1 MDKKV
6 LYQGCPT
13 LAIKDIEDSKVV
25 GSVIAASMERRR
37 FVIKDEKDSELC
49 LVRFVKQEK
58 SGDCLP
64 NYEIRVYNKDYKV
77 MFTKETISKKW
88 DSNLESYAKDMV
100 ADIAHL
106 HKLVSL
112 KKQEDIQ
119 RQFEALVLKCVA
131 DSVDKVK
138 KATESDID
146 SSLSMEDWYCT
157 PSESDLADSDLK
169 WYYEVYKGEDKIKE
183 GVKMKL
189 APFGFKVADSLQF
202 TPNGVMEFLGD
213 AMYDCC
219 IDKAMG
225 AIFEQIDSLD
235 SIDSVNDLTDSYF
248 KQDWGRLAIER
259 MGGKTKVINELIK
272 PKVKDI
278 AESEIQSIK
287 GEISEL
293 EKQIAEYQASID
305 KYQVYLS

>member
-1 MDKKV
+1 MDIKV
-6 LYQGCPT
+6 LYQGCPS
-13 LAIKDIEDSKVV
+13 LAIKDIEDSKIVE
-25 GSVIAASMERRR
+25 SVIKASMERKR
-37 FVIKDEKDSELC
+37 FVVKDETDSVLC
-49 LVRFVKQEK
+49 LVRFVKLEK

-64 NYEIRVYNKDYKV
+64 NYEIRVYNKEYKV
-77 MFTKETISKKW
+77 MLSKETISKKW
-88 DSNLESYAKDMV
+88 DSYLETFAKYVV

-106 HKLVSL
+106 HRLVSSG
-112 KKQEDIQ
+112 KQKDIHN
-119 RQFEALVLKCVA
+119 QFKTLILDCID
-131 DSVDKVK
+131 DSVDMVK
-138 KATESDID
+138 QTTESDID

-157 PSESDLADSDLK
+157 PSDSDLSDSDLK
-169 WYYEVYKGEDKIKE
+169 WYYELYKGEDKIKE
-183 GVKMKL
+183 GVKEKL
-189 APFGFKVADSLQF
+189 VPFGFKVSDNLQL
-202 TPNGVMEFLGD
+202 TPNGVMEFWGD
-213 AMYDCC
+213 SLYDCC
-219 IDKAMG
+219 VDKAIG
-225 AIFEQIDSLD
+225 SILEQIDSLD